1 MKALIGI
8 LVALGL
14 ALTPASAASLL
25 PPGKQQFFAANGAP
39 LAAGLVYFYVPG
51 TTTPK
56 TTYKDA
62 GATIS
67 NTNPVQLDSGG
78 FAIIYGSGS
87 YRMVVKDSSGNT
99 IYDEVTADT
108 SSTFNSWAGTSS
120 GSANA
125 ITLVTSAFTAG
136 NGQTVTWRNQF
147 TNTGATTITIGSS
160 VYSLVKD
167 TLSGAEPLTGGEL
180 TVGNISGATYDSITG
195 TLHLMSHPSVS
206 PFVSVASAATVDV
219 GGQNSSNVNITG
231 TAAITSLGS
240 SASLNAPIYTLSFA
254 STATLVHN
262 ATSLICP
269 NGVNLV
275 MKAGANATVAYLG
288 SGNWRVIDY
297 SIPNNWPTYAT
308 FIGGS
313 GTYSTPAGA
322 IKLRVRMVGGGGGG
336 GGAND
341 AGAGAGG
348 SGGNT
353 SFGTFTA
360 LGGDGGGA
368 GGTDLSTDGGFGG
381 TGGAGS
387 AIMRIAGAAGGSGG
401 SNYATD
407 PANIAGAGGA
417 SIFGGA
423 GAPSV
428 TNSTRRN
435 ARANS
440 GSGGAGA
447 TSSTVSLG
455 SGAGGGAGEYVE
467 FQILQPAATYSYVVG
482 AAGTAGAS
490 GGGGTAGGTGASG
503 LIQVEAFFK

>member
-125 ITLVTSAFTAG
+125 ITLSAASFTAA

-147 TNTGATTITIGSS
+147 TNTGATTVAIGAS

-167 TLSGAEPLTGGEL
+167 TLAGAKPLTGGEL
-180 TVGNISGATYDSITG
+180 TTGTISGATYDSVAG
-195 TLHLMSHPSVS
+195 TLHLMAHPSVS
-206 PFVSVASAATVDV
+206 PAVSVASAATVDV
-219 GGQNSSNVNITG
+219 GGQNSSNVSITG
-231 TAAITSLGS
+231 TASISALGS
-240 SASLNAPIYTLSFA
+240 SASLNAPIYTLSFTGA
-254 STATLVHN
+254 ATLVHN
-262 ATSLICP
+262 AVSLICP
-269 NGVNLV
+269 NGTNLV
-275 MKAGANATVAYLG
+275 MKAGASATVEYLG
-288 SGNWRVIDY
+288 SGNWRVRDY
-297 SIPNNWPTYAT
+297 QIPNNWPTYST
-308 FIGGS
+308 LISGS
-313 GTYSTPAGA
+313 GTYNTPAGA
-322 IKLRVRMVGGGGGG
+322 IKLKVRMVGGGGGG

-341 AGAGAGG
+341 AGAGTGG
-348 SGGNT
+348 TGGTT

-360 LGGDGGGA
+360 IGGDGGSPGR
-368 GGTDLSTDGGFGG
+368 TNLSADGGLGG

-387 AIMRIAGAAGGSGG
+387 VILRFAGGAGWSGG
-401 SNYATD
+401 SNYATE
-407 PANIAGAGGA
+407 PANIAGGGGA
-417 SIFGGA
+417 SVFGGA
-423 GAPSV
+423 GAAST
-428 TNSTRRN
+428 TNSIRRN
-435 ARANS
+435 GRPNT
-440 GSGGAGA
+440 GGGGAGA
-447 TSSTVSLG
+447 TSSTVNLG

-467 FQILQPAATYSYVVG
+467 FQILQPAATYSYAVG
-482 AAGTAGAS
+482 AGGTAGAA
-490 GGGGTAGGTGASG
+490 GGGTAGGTGGSG
-503 LIQVEAFFK
+503 VIQVEVFYE